1 MIENV
6 LPDQDQLNLIF
17 EKYNLVAV
25 YLFGSR
31 VDGTATLESDYDFGL
46 LFRENPSF
54 EEAVILETNIAS
66 AASKVLNV
74 DADTMVLNSASIEQ
88 KFLIIKRGI
97 VVYSSNDY
105 LRTDFEDVTIRD
117 YLDFKP
123 FLDTF
128 RKEVRETIKGGGFYA

>member
-6 LPDQDQLNLIF
+6 LRNQNQLDVIF
-17 EKYNLVAV
+17 NKYDLVAV

-31 VDGTATLESDYDFGL
+31 VDGSATPESDFDFGL

-54 EEAVILETNIAS
+54 EEAVILETNIVSEAS
-66 AASKVLNV
+66 EILNADV
-74 DADTMVLNSASIEQ
+74 DTMVLNSASIEQ

-97 VVYSSNDY
+97 VVYSSNDN

-123 FLDTF
+123 FLNTF
-128 RKEVRETIKGGGFYA
+128 RKEVRETIKEGGFYA